1 MKYLLSIL
9 LALSLQSTAFAH
21 DHNLATFSIYQKG
34 GVWLLKID
42 FTTSTML
49 ESLDLEGKLS
59 DYSDKEIKE
68 SMIRYFKKNI
78 DIKIDNWID
87 VVLDKGGIKY
97 GSHSSEVIFLLK
109 GFKEGWTS
117 LNVEIKA
124 FKENKKQSN
133 LIRVIDSTGT
143 YKAFLNSKN
152 YFKKGFE
159 KVTVESN

>member
-1 MKYLLSIL
+1 
-9 LALSLQSTAFAH
+9 
-21 DHNLATFSIYQKG
+21 
-34 GVWLLKID
+34 
-42 FTTSTML
+42 ML
-49 ESLDLEGKLS
+49 ESLDLEGNLN

-68 SMIRYFKKNI
+68 AMIQYFKKNI

-109 GFKEGWTS
+109 GFKEGWSS

-159 KVTVESN
+159 KVTVGSN